1 MACGPGRPAL
11 GGRWV
16 RLRGGRARP
25 HRGPGMRL
33 ADRRGVGQGSDLQE
47 QWWARQGLNLRL
59 LPCQQ
64 TTGNRCAK
72 RRCRRSALTVEVEV
86 KRSLCVQLSALFKLR
101 GGAVEPGQ
109 RPPMVTLTLSLSAP
123 LEGDKTPAPWSF
135 MGQIGSSSTGS
146 PDRCL
151 PPSAGGD
158 YLCAYG
164 GLVPTGRGEATGSPD
179 RVTPGM
185 DAAARRTVPVRH
197 TSRRRRGG
205 RGRRGCGGVAR

>member
-109 RPPMVTLTLSLSAP
+109 RPPMISLTLSLSAP
-123 LEGDKTPAPWSF
+123 LEGDKTPPLGASWARSAHQVLEVRTVVFRLRREETTCAPMADWSRLV
-135 MGQIGSSSTGS
+135 G
-146 PDRCL
+146 
-151 PPSAGGD
+151 GGD
-158 YLCAYG
+158 W
-164 GLVPTGRGEATGSPD
+164 ES
-179 RVTPGM
+179 
-185 DAAARRTVPVRH
+185 
-197 TSRRRRGG
+197 
-205 RGRRGCGGVAR
+205 